1 MLWWNGTEFSV
12 FLNSIQKPMRM
23 LSAASLGGFSLPRMI
38 SPPEEVHA
46 WVHPRLISISFWV
59 KSSTEERAAD
69 FYLTLDL
76 ARLKEREDATWR
88 GARGRDGLLPRRN
101 REARVQPRR
110 ESGFR
115 HVRRVRRPANECA
128 PIARRSTNSSEANFE
143 YLDATFDVFP
153 RGWKVNEPQR
163 ALGPHNGYGSVW
175 GEELNT
181 HTRTTTIEQQTFR
194 KSKNDWSIKRSP
206 LTYLNLLY
214 PCGHPKRG
222 VLACPKFP
230 PPLATSPNPDFFPK
244 RPAHLSVIGFK
255 EKIDPLNAVPGGIYL
270 NQRFVSFFLH
280 SSINLHL

>member
-1 MLWWNGTEFSV
+1 MRRDEVLEVGTGSYQGATARQESNLVGRAVFDTSV
-12 FLNSIQKPMRM
+12 VCAVQRTNALRSLVDRRTPPKP
-23 LSAASLGGFSLPRMI
+23 I
-38 SPPEEVHA
+38 
-46 WVHPRLISISFWV
+46 
-59 KSSTEERAAD
+59 SSTW
-69 FYLTLDL
+69 T
-76 ARLKEREDATWR
+76 
-88 GARGRDGLLPRRN
+88 
-101 REARVQPRR
+101 
-110 ESGFR
+110 
-115 HVRRVRRPANECA
+115 
-128 PIARRSTNSSEANFE
+128 RRSTYFRADEKWTSF
-143 YLDATFDVFP
+143 
-153 RGWKVNEPQR
+153 QR

-230 PPLATSPNPDFFPK
+230 PPLATGPNPDFFPK